1 MAIERF
7 PKIDKSISDEKNA
20 AIPLFGRRFHPDQTI
35 VEYLVEFLLVCNS
48 PKVVNQDL
56 NEDVVFPYNLKENKQ
71 VVFKPKTLL
80 ELKFFAFFAASKLET
95 RFEVH
100 RNEFQNRLKLLEN
113 SFKTNSFS
121 EDPSDFSRVLQSF
134 FSGFV
139 GVAGSRTWATHTFF
153 PVCNSLLGCEVMWSH
168 TKALKDKNEPKSWD
182 ETKKFFE
189 TDKHNFL
196 ARGGHQLYLQLFHL
210 NFISQGL
217 IEKNLEDYT
226 HILKDFSTETI
237 LPTLSKGIRDLLFDL
252 ESDVVDLVRFLKDK
266 FGEHLDIDGNAVYKN
281 GIKCGWIPKTMVNE
295 SVLFAWELN
304 NICSSTLNTINK
316 LEHIQ
321 TLCVLQVLR
330 TLCFQSSRY
339 CDYKKSTN
347 GFLGN
352 YTWVISHPRQ
362 HDAEIK
368 KLSQQNYKIVENMI
382 YSAVRSKDVIDE
394 LSGSDDEEE
403 LNIHLRRG
411 DDNGFKFFRKL
422 GKALEIVI
430 PRTGANAYFTLP
442 SHVIRCLVSALVPPG
457 EKIRL
462 TRFTK
467 RVYMHYG
474 IAISNEDL
482 TEAYKWSYTGLASKT
497 AWNDYTWFSDELK
510 SAGYLIPLS
519 DSISIVENPYG

>member
-7 PKIDKSISDEKNA
+7 PQIDKSISDVKNA

-35 VEYLVEFLLVCNS
+35 VEYLVEFLLVCCS
-48 PKVVNQDL
+48 PKTVCESQRD
-56 NEDVVFPYNLKENKQ
+56 EVFPYDLKENEQ
-71 VVFKPKTLL
+71 IIFMPKTLL

-95 RFEVH
+95 RFEIH
-100 RNEFQNRLKLLEN
+100 RSEFQDRLKLLEN
-113 SFKTNSFS
+113 CFETDSLR
-121 EDPSDFSRVLQSF
+121 EDPSDFNRVLQSF

-139 GVAGSRTWATHTFF
+139 GIAGSRTWVTHTFF
-153 PVCNSLLGCEVMWSH
+153 PACNSLLGCEVMWSH
-168 TKALKDKNEPKSWD
+168 TKALRDKPKNWD
-182 ETKKFFE
+182 ETKKYFE

-210 NFISQGL
+210 NFISQEK
-217 IEKNLEDYT
+217 IEKDFKDYV
-226 HILKDFSTETI
+226 HITTDISIENI
-237 LPTLSKGIRDLLFDL
+237 LPTLSKKISDLLSDL
-252 ESDVVDLVRFLKDK
+252 ESDVGILVEFIKEK
-266 FGEHLDIDGNAVYKN
+266 FGKHLDIDGNSVYKN
-281 GIKCGWIPKTMVNE
+281 GIKCGWIPKTMVSE

-339 CDYKKSTN
+339 CDFNKSTN
-347 GFLGN
+347 GFIGQ
-352 YTWVISHPRQ
+352 YTWAISHPSQ
-362 HDAEIK
+362 NDGEIK
-368 KLSQQNYKIVENMI
+368 KLSQQNYRIVENMI
-382 YSAVRSKDVIDE
+382 YSAVRCKDVIDE
-394 LSGSDDEEE
+394 LSNSDNQEE
-403 LNIHLRRG
+403 LNKHLKRG
-411 DDNGFKFFRKL
+411 DDNGFRFFRKL

-462 TRFTK
+462 NRFAE

-474 IAISNEDL
+474 IAIRNEDL
-482 TEAYKWSYTGLASKT
+482 TEAYKWSYAGLDPKT
-497 AWNDYTWFSDELK
+497 DWNDYTWFADELK
-510 SAGYLIPLS
+510 TAGYLIPLS